1 MGGGTNTTAIPWG
14 LPGLTTSVRA
24 SQDDDHDHDD
34 HDDHD
39 DDDDDADAAA
49 ADDDDDSDIF
59 FEPYETLQETLM
71 TALLIPYV
79 EAT

>member
-34 HDDHD
+34 HDDDDDD
-39 DDDDDADAAA
+39 DDDDDADA
-49 ADDDDDSDIF
+49 DDDSDIF

-71 TALLIPYV
+71 TVLLIPYV